1 MSKITRALEELA
13 KRSSEGKVVPDKVS
27 DAIDLLTGRAVNGD
41 AVAEAELLRFDP
53 RFDPRKLE
61 KDRLGALK
69 VDFNQTR
76 PDPPRVPL
84 SQFEGEN
91 FVTSMTDRTRA
102 LGNIEGINDVKFR
115 EPVKA
120 HGGYGFMF
128 DGNKG
133 VWSSASGAV
142 TAIMNKARA
151 LGDNPL
157 IIPHR
162 MSPKGG
168 DFAVPTGE
176 VMLMYAQANMT
187 KGVKANLN
195 RSMKTF
201 IPDWKGID
209 NPESIQQYRMQPDK
223 IRKPIQAMMDKG
235 YRNLGGLSIGE
246 ARLANTDPSQLYA
259 KDGGIQNVGRIF
271 TGDEP
276 MPSNNPTYST
286 EVPGEGIG
294 MIDAPEVSILDLLP
308 EDVARDYFKYTPG
321 EALTN
326 LQGYL
331 LRLAPQTGTMTEG
344 VLRALENRGI
354 NISSAAGVS
363 IMGTLLAA
371 GLLTPQEVQAGPIK
385 EAISKGIKLFHG
397 SPHDFPPVR
406 ELEMPDGAVV
416 YQSMD
421 DAVPEGAQ
429 VIAEHPLGR
438 FDMSKLGT
446 GEGAQAYGRG
456 LYFAE
461 SEDVARQYKNN
472 LSRLRKEATIGG
484 EPIDDPVLRAA
495 IEITS
500 FDDGTVDIG
509 EAIKFAED
517 NARVSSGKSSL
528 AWQAAADKM
537 RGVNPNEVRVNNP
550 GRMYEVNIDATPD
563 DFLDYD
569 LPLSQ
574 QSDKVRS
581 SVSGMLKS
589 KGFDDSQIQAIIDR
603 DIDGQELNA
612 MLGSFDESKGV
623 KHMTG
628 QGIKGIRYKDGF
640 SRGADGGSSNY
651 VVFDDKLIDITK
663 KYGVGP
669 VAAAAILAGSMTPEE
684 AQAGPIS
691 SGIKRL
697 ASAYEKVASPQAE
710 GVARMVEQGQ
720 ISPEQADKYT
730 NTIKAYKL
738 FRTKG
743 GNTDELFPLFVN
755 ANKPVNMGEW
765 NPAESGLLTDA
776 GKVKSSIGPLAYRP
790 GWHAGDAPVA
800 THIGGKSDSSLKAP
814 DYRPADQVWAEVEMP
829 ADVDWQS
836 VADSRMEY
844 SKAGNP
850 IPRTAQI
857 TDQIPEGGYYRYKTN
872 PNMTGD
878 WLIAGDM
885 KVNRVLTPS
894 EVYQINA
901 ERGVHDLPPVDDNGK
916 MLWSLALG
924 SGLTAAGIAPEEAKA
939 DLLSE
944 VPQEQAQ
951 QLQDN
956 WSQIEANAQA
966 GMGGMGVRSAPVT
979 QDEEAIIAAQQPAPT
994 GADLMQQANDDFLS
1008 GIFNQPGSFFNPE
1021 TYDVIGDVGRG
1032 AFDATTGF
1040 LGDMEQMLVGGIMQ
1054 GIGGATT
1061 WEDALKMIGGG
1072 LGQGIINA
1080 PEGRGSRFM
1089 EGMKNYD
1096 PAFITSGEVG
1106 QVPGMIPSFGTQ
1118 DEERTK
1124 RAKMLGG
1131 FFAPI

>member
-27 DAIDLLTGRAVNGD
+27 DAIDLLTERAVNGD

-120 HGGYGFMF
+120 HGGYDFMF

-133 VWSSASGAV
+133 VWSSALGAV

-331 LRLAPQTGTMTEG
+331 LRLAPQTGTITEG

-416 YQSMD
+416 YQHMD
-421 DAVPEGAQ
+421 DAVPEGAN
-429 VIAEHPLGR
+429 VIKEHPLGR
-438 FDMSKLGT
+438 FDMSKIGT
-446 GEGAQAYGRG
+446 GEGAQAYSRG

-461 SEDVARQYKNN
+461 REATGQSYRDT
-472 LSRLRKEATIGG
+472 LSRDNLAQRAKDNQSYDTLVGLGLDESPELGTFSIILSEADGDMARAIQDSMT
-484 EPIDDPVLRAA
+484 PRYPDDPLPAFAQSMADAMKSGRLPAS
-495 IEITS
+495 IELPTLNKGS
-500 FDDGTVDIG
+500 
-509 EAIKFAED
+509 
-517 NARVSSGKSSL
+517 
-528 AWQAAADKM
+528 
-537 RGVNPNEVRVNNP
+537 
-550 GRMYEVNIDATPD
+550 MYEVNIAATPD
-563 DFLDYD
+563 EFIDWD
-569 LPLSQ
+569 LPLDE
-574 QSDKVRS
+574 QSESVMNALNKTDWYKYAEEGAYEAAGNRGDNPYGMDLVRY
-581 SVSGMLKS
+581 LE
-589 KGFDDSQIQAIIDR
+589 Q
-603 DIDGQELNA
+603 DGAEDAANMMKEA
-612 MLGSFDESKGV
+612 
-623 KHMTG
+623 
-628 QGIKGIRYKDGF
+628 GIKGIQY
-640 SRGADGGSSNY
+640 ADAQTRFGKGPKTKNY
-651 VVFDDKLIDITK
+651 VIFDPRLISIAK
-663 KYGVGP
+663 KYGIAIP
-669 VAAAAILAGSMTPEE
+669 AAAAMLARQTGEDTSQSYQE
-684 AQAGPIS
+684 AS
-691 SGIKRL
+691 
-697 ASAYEKVASPQAE
+697 
-710 GVARMVEQGQ
+710 
-720 ISPEQADKYT
+720 
-730 NTIKAYKL
+730 
-738 FRTKG
+738 
-743 GNTDELFPLFVN
+743 
-755 ANKPVNMGEW
+755 
-765 NPAESGLLTDA
+765 
-776 GKVKSSIGPLAYRP
+776 
-790 GWHAGDAPVA
+790 
-800 THIGGKSDSSLKAP
+800 
-814 DYRPADQVWAEVEMP
+814 
-829 ADVDWQS
+829 
-836 VADSRMEY
+836 
-844 SKAGNP
+844 
-850 IPRTAQI
+850 
-857 TDQIPEGGYYRYKTN
+857 
-872 PNMTGD
+872 
-878 WLIAGDM
+878 
-885 KVNRVLTPS
+885 
-894 EVYQINA
+894 
-901 ERGVHDLPPVDDNGK
+901 
-916 MLWSLALG
+916 
-924 SGLTAAGIAPEEAKA
+924 
-939 DLLSE
+939 
-944 VPQEQAQ
+944 
-951 QLQDN
+951 
-956 WSQIEANAQA
+956 
-966 GMGGMGVRSAPVT
+966 
-979 QDEEAIIAAQQPAPT
+979 
-994 GADLMQQANDDFLS
+994 
-1008 GIFNQPGSFFNPE
+1008 
-1021 TYDVIGDVGRG
+1021 
-1032 AFDATTGF
+1032 
-1040 LGDMEQMLVGGIMQ
+1040 
-1054 GIGGATT
+1054 
-1061 WEDALKMIGGG
+1061 
-1072 LGQGIINA
+1072 
-1080 PEGRGSRFM
+1080 
-1089 EGMKNYD
+1089 
-1096 PAFITSGEVG
+1096 
-1106 QVPGMIPSFGTQ
+1106 
-1118 DEERTK
+1118 
-1124 RAKMLGG
+1124 
-1131 FFAPI
+1131 

>member
-27 DAIDLLTGRAVNGD
+27 DAIDLLTERAVNGD

-120 HGGYGFMF
+120 HGGYDFMF

-133 VWSSASGAV
+133 VWSSALGAV

-331 LRLAPQTGTMTEG
+331 LRLAPQTGTITEG

-416 YQSMD
+416 YQHMD
-421 DAVPEGAQ
+421 DAVPEGAN
-429 VIAEHPLGR
+429 VIKEHPLGR
-438 FDMSKLGT
+438 FDMSKIGT
-446 GEGAQAYGRG
+446 GEGAQAYGHG

-461 SEDVARQYKNN
+461 REDISKWYRDRLTWNQGNSSPVLFIDGKETPLESIQDQTIREELQRFVDAWDDDFS
-472 LSRLRKEATIGG
+472 LSSKDIDIDEAMDNVIFEAKQERSSRYTTEDEYPEIDQRIREAERLKTIGKLK
-484 EPIDDPVLRAA
+484 V
-495 IEITS
+495 
-500 FDDGTVDIG
+500 VD
-509 EAIKFAED
+509 
-517 NARVSSGKSSL
+517 S
-528 AWQAAADKM
+528 
-537 RGVNPNEVRVNNP
+537 
-550 GRMYEVNIDATPD
+550 GRMYEVNIDAKPD
-563 DFLDYD
+563 ELLDWD
-569 LPLSQ
+569 LPLDEQ
-574 QSDKVRS
+574 PENIRKALEKTDWYQYVEEGVYEAANNRGDNPYGMDLVRY
-581 SVSGMLKS
+581 LE
-589 KGFDDSQIQAIIDR
+589 Q
-603 DIDGQELNA
+603 DGAEDAANMMKEA
-612 MLGSFDESKGV
+612 
-623 KHMTG
+623 
-628 QGIKGIRYKDGF
+628 GIKGIQY
-640 SRGADGGSSNY
+640 ADAQTRFGKGPKTKNY
-651 VVFDDKLIDITK
+651 VIFDPRLISIAK
-663 KYGVGP
+663 KYGIAIP
-669 VAAAAILAGSMTPEE
+669 AAAAMLARQTGEDTSQSYQE
-684 AQAGPIS
+684 AS
-691 SGIKRL
+691 
-697 ASAYEKVASPQAE
+697 
-710 GVARMVEQGQ
+710 
-720 ISPEQADKYT
+720 
-730 NTIKAYKL
+730 
-738 FRTKG
+738 
-743 GNTDELFPLFVN
+743 
-755 ANKPVNMGEW
+755 
-765 NPAESGLLTDA
+765 
-776 GKVKSSIGPLAYRP
+776 
-790 GWHAGDAPVA
+790 
-800 THIGGKSDSSLKAP
+800 
-814 DYRPADQVWAEVEMP
+814 
-829 ADVDWQS
+829 
-836 VADSRMEY
+836 
-844 SKAGNP
+844 
-850 IPRTAQI
+850 
-857 TDQIPEGGYYRYKTN
+857 
-872 PNMTGD
+872 
-878 WLIAGDM
+878 
-885 KVNRVLTPS
+885 
-894 EVYQINA
+894 
-901 ERGVHDLPPVDDNGK
+901 
-916 MLWSLALG
+916 
-924 SGLTAAGIAPEEAKA
+924 
-939 DLLSE
+939 
-944 VPQEQAQ
+944 
-951 QLQDN
+951 
-956 WSQIEANAQA
+956 
-966 GMGGMGVRSAPVT
+966 
-979 QDEEAIIAAQQPAPT
+979 
-994 GADLMQQANDDFLS
+994 
-1008 GIFNQPGSFFNPE
+1008 
-1021 TYDVIGDVGRG
+1021 
-1032 AFDATTGF
+1032 
-1040 LGDMEQMLVGGIMQ
+1040 
-1054 GIGGATT
+1054 
-1061 WEDALKMIGGG
+1061 
-1072 LGQGIINA
+1072 
-1080 PEGRGSRFM
+1080 
-1089 EGMKNYD
+1089 
-1096 PAFITSGEVG
+1096 
-1106 QVPGMIPSFGTQ
+1106 
-1118 DEERTK
+1118 
-1124 RAKMLGG
+1124 
-1131 FFAPI
+1131 